1 MYSADSERT
10 AQCAAKPLQG
20 TSMACPTAA
29 GAAALVRQYFME
41 GYYPFGEKNE
51 SAGFNPS
58 GALLKAML
66 MHSGE
71 KISKIVY
78 GKGDTF
84 RLDEFP
90 SIYQGY
96 GRITLKNVLNFDE
109 SEGSSV
115 SLLVRGAAFPDSEYF
130 VQLEN
135 SGDSDLYFFRT
146 DPEEDHPLRIT
157 LVYTDLPHETPLP
170 GSAGALVH
178 VLSLSVTNQDTG
190 ETIHSVD
197 PSMTSGNNVATVSI
211 ASPGLNVSYLVNVT
225 AVWISEGQSYA
236 LVVTGK
242 VTPFLDTS
250 NSTTTSVDIDHDTV
264 GITRSTYAALF
275 VLGAACVALIVILIM
290 VRRENAKYVRLYQRA
305 SRANRK
311 YPDDDEEARPSRN

>member
-1 MYSADSERT
+1 MYSADSEKT

-41 GYYPFGEKNE
+41 GYYPLGEQNV

-66 MHSGE
+66 IHSGTM
-71 KISKIVY
+71 ISKIVY
-78 GKGDTF
+78 GVGDTEP
-84 RLDEFP
+84 LVDYP

-96 GRITLKNVLNFDE
+96 GRVTLKNVLNFAE
-109 SEGSSV
+109 SEGNSV
-115 SLLVRGAAFPDSEYF
+115 SLLVRGAAFADSEYY

-135 SGDSDLYFFRT
+135 SGDSDLYFFST
-146 DPEEDHPLRIT
+146 DPDEDHPLRIT
-157 LVYTDLPHETPLP
+157 LAYTDVPHETPLP
-170 GSAGALVH
+170 GSSGALVH
-178 VLSLSVTNQDTG
+178 VLSLSVTNRDTG
-190 ETIHSVD
+190 ETLYSAD
-197 PSMTSGNNVATVSI
+197 APGTSGNNVAMIDI
-211 ASPGLNVSYLVNVT
+211 ASPGLNVSYMVNVT
-225 AVWISEGQSYA
+225 AVWIGDNQAYA

-264 GITRSTYAALF
+264 GITRNTLAAMF
-275 VLGAACVALIVILIM
+275 VLGAACVALMLILIM
-290 VRRENAKYVRLYQRA
+290 VRRENARYVRLYKRA
-305 SRANRK
+305 SRANTK
-311 YPDDDEEARPSRN
+311 YPNDADEERRAP